1 MRTKRV
7 YPNTK
12 KVNFKNTHLNT
23 YEETEDVIAY
33 FKEVRKYPPYET
45 REEEIEAVKKAKSG
59 NQSDFDNFVNHN
71 LLLVVAAARHFMY
84 NGTPLADLIQYGN
97 IGLTEA
103 ARAYIEHPDYY
114 MKNRF
119 NTYAVWYI
127 RKNIVDGME
136 EDKTIIRPHMVQV
149 NSNKI
154 KKAIEKLTCTGDDII
169 IDVERISQYLGI
181 STKDVQTAIMTDH
194 TILSTNMCLDSNNED
209 HSDTL
214 GDIIAGDMNT
224 DKEIIA
230 EDRRNEIAFIL
241 SRLND
246 RERAIVTMRFG
257 IGRDYEMEFDAIGER
272 LGIGT
277 ERVRQIFK
285 GSMAKLKEHTI

>member
-1 MRTKRV
+1 MKTKRV
-7 YPNTK
+7 
-12 KVNFKNTHLNT
+12 NFNNSHLDN
-23 YEETEDVIAY
+23 YMSFMETEEMQLYTKQI
-33 FKEVRKYPPYET
+33 RKYKPFT

-71 LLLVVAAARHFMY
+71 LLLVVTAARHFMH
-84 NGTPLADLIQYGN
+84 NGTPLVDLIQYGN

-136 EDKTIIRPHMVQV
+136 KDKTIIRPHMVQV

-154 KKAIEKLTCTGDDII
+154 KKVIEKLNADDTI
-169 IDVERISQYLGI
+169 IDVETISKQIGLSI
-181 STKDVQTAIMTDH
+181 KDVQTAIMTDH
-194 TILSTNMCLDSNNED
+194 TILSTNMCLDSNNEE

-214 GDIIAGDMNT
+214 GDIITGDMNT
-224 DKEIIA
+224 DKEMME
-230 EDRRNEIAFIL
+230 EDRKKEIKIIL
-241 SRLND
+241 SRLNN
-246 RERAIVTMRFG
+246 RERTIVMMRFG
-257 IGRDYEMEFDAIGER
+257 IGREYEMEFDTIGEI

-277 ERVRQIFK
+277 ERVRKIFK
-285 GSMAKLKEHTI
+285 DSMMKLKEHTI

>member
-1 MRTKRV
+1 MKTKRV
-7 YPNTK
+7 NL
-12 KVNFKNTHLNT
+12 NNSHLDN
-23 YEETEDVIAY
+23 YMSFMETEEMQLYTKQI
-33 FKEVRKYPPYET
+33 RKYKPFT

-71 LLLVVAAARHFMY
+71 LLLVVTAARHFMH
-84 NGTPLADLIQYGN
+84 NGTPLVDLIQYGN

-136 EDKTIIRPHMVQV
+136 KDKTIIRPHMVQV

-154 KKAIEKLTCTGDDII
+154 KKVIEKLNADDTI
-169 IDVERISQYLGI
+169 IDVETISKQIGLPI
-181 STKDVQTAIMTDH
+181 KDVQTAIMTDH
-194 TILSTNMCLDSNNED
+194 TILSTNMCLDSNNEE

-214 GDIIAGDMNT
+214 GDIITGDMNT
-224 DKEIIA
+224 DKEMME
-230 EDRRNEIAFIL
+230 EDRKKEIKIIL
-241 SRLND
+241 SRLNNK
-246 RERAIVTMRFG
+246 ERAIVMMRFG
-257 IGRDYEMEFDAIGER
+257 IGREYEMEFDTIGEI

-277 ERVRQIFK
+277 ERVRKIFK
-285 GSMAKLKEHTI
+285 DSMVKLKEHTI

>member
-1 MRTKRV
+1 MKTKRV
-7 YPNTK
+7 NL
-12 KVNFKNTHLNT
+12 NNSHLDN
-23 YEETEDVIAY
+23 YMSFMETEEMQLYTKQI
-33 FKEVRKYPPYET
+33 RKYKPFT

-71 LLLVVAAARHFMY
+71 LLLVVTAARHFMH
-84 NGTPLADLIQYGN
+84 NGTPLVDLIQYGN

-136 EDKTIIRPHMVQV
+136 KDKTIIRPHMVQV

-154 KKAIEKLTCTGDDII
+154 KKVIEKLNADDTI
-169 IDVERISQYLGI
+169 IDVETISKQIGLPI
-181 STKDVQTAIMTDH
+181 KDVQTAIMTDH
-194 TILSTNMCLDSNNED
+194 TILSTNMCLDSNNEE

-214 GDIIAGDMNT
+214 GDIITGDMNT
-224 DKEIIA
+224 DKEMME
-230 EDRRNEIAFIL
+230 EDRKKEIKIIL
-241 SRLND
+241 SRLNN
-246 RERAIVTMRFG
+246 RERAIVMMRFG
-257 IGRDYEMEFDAIGER
+257 IGREYEMEFNTIGEI

-277 ERVRQIFK
+277 ERARKIFK
-285 GSMAKLKEHTI
+285 DSMVKLKEHTI

>member
-1 MRTKRV
+1 MKTKRV
-7 YPNTK
+7 
-12 KVNFKNTHLNT
+12 NFNNSHLDN
-23 YEETEDVIAY
+23 YMSFMETEEMQLYTKQI
-33 FKEVRKYPPYET
+33 RKYKPFT

-71 LLLVVAAARHFMY
+71 LLLVVTAARHFMH
-84 NGTPLADLIQYGN
+84 NGTPLVDLIQYGN

-136 EDKTIIRPHMVQV
+136 KDKTIIRPHMVQV

-154 KKAIEKLTCTGDDII
+154 KKVIEKLNADDTI
-169 IDVERISQYLGI
+169 IDVETISKQIGLSI
-181 STKDVQTAIMTDH
+181 KDVQTAIMTDH
-194 TILSTNMCLDSNNED
+194 TILSTNMCLDSNNEE

-214 GDIIAGDMNT
+214 GDIITGDMNT
-224 DKEIIA
+224 DKEMM
-230 EDRRNEIAFIL
+230 EQDRKKEIKIIL
-241 SRLND
+241 SRLNN
-246 RERAIVTMRFG
+246 RERTIVMMRFG
-257 IGRDYEMEFDAIGER
+257 IGREYEMEFDTIGEI

-277 ERVRQIFK
+277 ERVRKIFK
-285 GSMAKLKEHTI
+285 DSMMKLKEHTI

>member
-1 MRTKRV
+1 MKTKRV
-7 YPNTK
+7 NL
-12 KVNFKNTHLNT
+12 NNSHLDN
-23 YEETEDVIAY
+23 YMSFMETEEMQLYTKQI
-33 FKEVRKYPPYET
+33 RKYKPFT

-71 LLLVVAAARHFMY
+71 LLLVVTAARHFMH
-84 NGTPLADLIQYGN
+84 NGTPLVDLIQYGN

-127 RKNIVDGME
+127 RKNIVNGME
-136 EDKTIIRPHMVQV
+136 KDKTIIRPHMVQV

-154 KKAIEKLTCTGDDII
+154 KKVIEKLNADDTI
-169 IDVERISQYLGI
+169 IDVETISKQIGLSI
-181 STKDVQTAIMTDH
+181 KDVQTAIMTDH
-194 TILSTNMCLDSNNED
+194 TILSTNMCLDSNNEE

-214 GDIIAGDMNT
+214 GDIITGDMNT
-224 DKEIIA
+224 DKEMME
-230 EDRRNEIAFIL
+230 EDRKKEIKIIL
-241 SRLND
+241 SRLNN
-246 RERAIVTMRFG
+246 RERTIVMMRFG
-257 IGRDYEMEFDAIGER
+257 IGREYEMEFDTIGEI

-277 ERVRQIFK
+277 ERARKIFK
-285 GSMAKLKEHTI
+285 DSMVKLKEHTI

>member
-1 MRTKRV
+1 MKTKRV
-7 YPNTK
+7 NL
-12 KVNFKNTHLNT
+12 NNSHLDN
-23 YEETEDVIAY
+23 YMSFMETEEMQLYTKQI
-33 FKEVRKYPPYET
+33 RKYKPFT

-71 LLLVVAAARHFMY
+71 LLLVVTAARHFMH
-84 NGTPLADLIQYGN
+84 NGTPLVDLIQYGN

-136 EDKTIIRPHMVQV
+136 KDKTIIRPHMVQV

-154 KKAIEKLTCTGDDII
+154 KKVIEKLNADDTI
-169 IDVERISQYLGI
+169 IDVETISKQIGLSI
-181 STKDVQTAIMTDH
+181 KDVQTAIMTDH
-194 TILSTNMCLDSNNED
+194 AILSTNMCLDSNNEE

-214 GDIIAGDMNT
+214 GDIITGDMNT
-224 DKEIIA
+224 DKEMME
-230 EDRRNEIAFIL
+230 EDRKKEIKIIL
-241 SRLND
+241 SRLNN
-246 RERAIVTMRFG
+246 RERTIVMMRFG
-257 IGRDYEMEFDAIGER
+257 IGREYEMEFDTIGEI

-277 ERVRQIFK
+277 ERVRKIFK
-285 GSMAKLKEHTI
+285 DSMVKLKEHTI

>member
-1 MRTKRV
+1 MKTKRV
-7 YPNTK
+7 NL
-12 KVNFKNTHLNT
+12 NNSHLDN
-23 YEETEDVIAY
+23 YMSFMETEEMQLYTKQI
-33 FKEVRKYPPYET
+33 RKYKPFT

-71 LLLVVAAARHFMY
+71 LLLVVTAARHFMH
-84 NGTPLADLIQYGN
+84 NGTPLVDLIQYGN

-136 EDKTIIRPHMVQV
+136 KDKTIIRPHMVQV

-154 KKAIEKLTCTGDDII
+154 KKVIEKLNADDTI
-169 IDVERISQYLGI
+169 IDVETISKQIGLPI
-181 STKDVQTAIMTDH
+181 KDVQTAIMTDH
-194 TILSTNMCLDSNNED
+194 TILSTNMCLDSNNEE

-214 GDIIAGDMNT
+214 GDIITGDMNT
-224 DKEIIA
+224 DKEMME
-230 EDRRNEIAFIL
+230 EDRKKEIKIIL
-241 SRLND
+241 SRLNN
-246 RERAIVTMRFG
+246 RERAIVMMRFG
-257 IGRDYEMEFDAIGER
+257 IGREYEMEFDTIGKI

-277 ERVRQIFK
+277 ERARKIFK
-285 GSMAKLKEHTI
+285 DSMVKLKEHTI

>member
-1 MRTKRV
+1 MKTKRV
-7 YPNTK
+7 NL
-12 KVNFKNTHLNT
+12 NNSHLDN
-23 YEETEDVIAY
+23 YMSFMETEEMQLYTKQI
-33 FKEVRKYPPYET
+33 RKYKPFT

-59 NQSDFDNFVNHN
+59 NQSDFDNFVSHN
-71 LLLVVAAARHFMY
+71 LLLVVTAARHFMH
-84 NGTPLADLIQYGN
+84 NGTPLVDLIQYGN

-136 EDKTIIRPHMVQV
+136 KDKTIIRPHMVQV

-154 KKAIEKLTCTGDDII
+154 KKVIEKLNADDTI
-169 IDVERISQYLGI
+169 IDVETISKQIGLSI
-181 STKDVQTAIMTDH
+181 KDVQTAIMTDH
-194 TILSTNMCLDSNNED
+194 TILSTNMCLDSNNEE

-214 GDIIAGDMNT
+214 GDIITGDMNT
-224 DKEIIA
+224 DKEMM
-230 EDRRNEIAFIL
+230 EKDRKKEIKIIL
-241 SRLND
+241 SRLNN
-246 RERAIVTMRFG
+246 RERAIVMMRFG
-257 IGRDYEMEFDAIGER
+257 IGREYEMEFDTIGEI

-277 ERVRQIFK
+277 ERARKIFK
-285 GSMAKLKEHTI
+285 DSMVKLKEHTI

>member
-1 MRTKRV
+1 MKTKRV
-7 YPNTK
+7 NL
-12 KVNFKNTHLNT
+12 NNSHLDN
-23 YEETEDVIAY
+23 YMSFIETEEMQLYTKQI
-33 FKEVRKYPPYET
+33 RKYKPFT

-71 LLLVVAAARHFMY
+71 LLLVVTAARHFMH
-84 NGTPLADLIQYGN
+84 NGTPLVDLIQYGN

-136 EDKTIIRPHMVQV
+136 KDKTIIRPHMVQV

-154 KKAIEKLTCTGDDII
+154 KKVIEKLNADDTI
-169 IDVERISQYLGI
+169 IDVETISKQIGLSI
-181 STKDVQTAIMTDH
+181 KDVQTAIMTDH
-194 TILSTNMCLDSNNED
+194 TILSTNMCLDSNNEE

-214 GDIIAGDMNT
+214 GDTITGDMNT
-224 DKEIIA
+224 DKEMME
-230 EDRRNEIAFIL
+230 EDRKKEIKIIL
-241 SRLND
+241 SRLNN
-246 RERAIVTMRFG
+246 RERAIVMMRFG
-257 IGRDYEMEFDAIGER
+257 IGREYEMEFDTIGEI

-277 ERVRQIFK
+277 ERVRKIFK
-285 GSMAKLKEHTI
+285 DSMMKLKEHTI

>member
-1 MRTKRV
+1 MKTKRV
-7 YPNTK
+7 NL
-12 KVNFKNTHLNT
+12 NNSHLDN
-23 YEETEDVIAY
+23 YMSFMETEEMQLYTKQI
-33 FKEVRKYPPYET
+33 RKYKPFT

-71 LLLVVAAARHFMY
+71 LLLVVTAARHFMH
-84 NGTPLADLIQYGN
+84 NGTPLVDLIQYGN

-136 EDKTIIRPHMVQV
+136 KDKTIIRPHMVQV

-154 KKAIEKLTCTGDDII
+154 KKVIEKLNADDTI
-169 IDVERISQYLGI
+169 IDVETISKQIGLSI
-181 STKDVQTAIMTDH
+181 KDVQTAIMTDH
-194 TILSTNMCLDSNNED
+194 TILSTNMCLDSNNEE

-214 GDIIAGDMNT
+214 GDIITGDMNT
-224 DKEIIA
+224 DKEIME
-230 EDRRNEIAFIL
+230 EDHKKEIKIIL
-241 SRLND
+241 SRLNN
-246 RERAIVTMRFG
+246 RERAIVMMRFG
-257 IGRDYEMEFDAIGER
+257 IGREYEMEFDTIGEI
-272 LGIGT
+272 LSIGT
-277 ERVRQIFK
+277 ERARKIFK
-285 GSMAKLKEHTI
+285 DSMVKLKEHTI

>member
-1 MRTKRV
+1 MKTKRV
-7 YPNTK
+7 NL
-12 KVNFKNTHLNT
+12 NNSHLDN
-23 YEETEDVIAY
+23 YMSFMETEEMQLYTKQI
-33 FKEVRKYPPYET
+33 RKYKPFT

-71 LLLVVAAARHFMY
+71 LLLVVTAARHFMH
-84 NGTPLADLIQYGN
+84 NGTPLVDLIQYGN

-136 EDKTIIRPHMVQV
+136 KDKTIIRPHMVQV

-154 KKAIEKLTCTGDDII
+154 KKVIEKLNADDTI
-169 IDVERISQYLGI
+169 IDVETISKQIGLSI
-181 STKDVQTAIMTDH
+181 KDVQTAIMTDH
-194 TILSTNMCLDSNNED
+194 TILSTNMCLDSNNEE

-214 GDIIAGDMNT
+214 GDIITGDMNT
-224 DKEIIA
+224 DKEMME
-230 EDRRNEIAFIL
+230 EDRKKEIKIIL
-241 SRLND
+241 SRLNNK
-246 RERAIVTMRFG
+246 ERTIVMMRFG
-257 IGRDYEMEFDAIGER
+257 IGREYEMEFDTIGEI

-277 ERVRQIFK
+277 ERVRKIFK
-285 GSMAKLKEHTI
+285 DSMMKLKEHTI

>member
-1 MRTKRV
+1 MKTKRV
-7 YPNTK
+7 NL
-12 KVNFKNTHLNT
+12 NNSHLDN
-23 YEETEDVIAY
+23 YMSFMETEEMQLYTKQI
-33 FKEVRKYPPYET
+33 RKYKPFT

-71 LLLVVAAARHFMY
+71 LLLVVTAARHFMH
-84 NGTPLADLIQYGN
+84 NGTPLVDLIQYGN

-136 EDKTIIRPHMVQV
+136 KDKTIIRPHMVQV

-154 KKAIEKLTCTGDDII
+154 KKVIEKLNADDTI
-169 IDVERISQYLGI
+169 IDVETISKQIGLSI
-181 STKDVQTAIMTDH
+181 KDVQTAIMTDH
-194 TILSTNMCLDSNNED
+194 TILSTNMCLDSNNEE

-214 GDIIAGDMNT
+214 GDIITGDMNT
-224 DKEIIA
+224 DKEIME
-230 EDRRNEIAFIL
+230 EDRKKEIKIIL
-241 SRLND
+241 SRLNNK
-246 RERAIVTMRFG
+246 ERAIVMMRFG
-257 IGRDYEMEFDAIGER
+257 IGREYEMEFDTIGEI

-277 ERVRQIFK
+277 ERARKIFK
-285 GSMAKLKEHTI
+285 DSMVKLKEHTI

>member
-1 MRTKRV
+1 MKTKRV
-7 YPNTK
+7 NL
-12 KVNFKNTHLNT
+12 NNSHLDN
-23 YEETEDVIAY
+23 YMSFMETEEMQLYTKQI
-33 FKEVRKYPPYET
+33 RKYKPFT

-71 LLLVVAAARHFMY
+71 LLLVVTAARHFMH
-84 NGTPLADLIQYGN
+84 NGTPLVDLIQYGN

-136 EDKTIIRPHMVQV
+136 KDKTIIRPHMVQV

-154 KKAIEKLTCTGDDII
+154 KKVIEKLNADDTI
-169 IDVERISQYLGI
+169 IDVETISKQIGLPI
-181 STKDVQTAIMTDH
+181 KDVQTAIMTDH
-194 TILSTNMCLDSNNED
+194 TILSTNMCLDSNNEE

-214 GDIIAGDMNT
+214 GDIITGDMNT
-224 DKEIIA
+224 DKEMME
-230 EDRRNEIAFIL
+230 EDRKKEIKIIL
-241 SRLND
+241 SRLNN
-246 RERAIVTMRFG
+246 RERTIVMMRFG
-257 IGRDYEMEFDAIGER
+257 IGREYEMEFDTIGEI

-277 ERVRQIFK
+277 ERVRKIFK
-285 GSMAKLKEHTI
+285 DSMVKLKEHTI

>member
-1 MRTKRV
+1 MKTKRV
-7 YPNTK
+7 
-12 KVNFKNTHLNT
+12 NFNNSHLDN
-23 YEETEDVIAY
+23 YMSFMETEEMQLYTKQI
-33 FKEVRKYPPYET
+33 RKYKPFT

-71 LLLVVAAARHFMY
+71 LLLVVTAARHFMH
-84 NGTPLADLIQYGN
+84 NGTPLVDLIQYGN

-136 EDKTIIRPHMVQV
+136 KDKTIIRPHMVQV

-154 KKAIEKLTCTGDDII
+154 KKVIEKLNVDDTI
-169 IDVERISQYLGI
+169 IDVETISKQIGLSI
-181 STKDVQTAIMTDH
+181 KDVQTAIMTDH
-194 TILSTNMCLDSNNED
+194 TILSTNMCLDSNNEE

-214 GDIIAGDMNT
+214 GDTITGDMNT
-224 DKEIIA
+224 DKEMM
-230 EDRRNEIAFIL
+230 EQDRKKEIKIIL
-241 SRLND
+241 SRLNN
-246 RERAIVTMRFG
+246 RERTIVMMRFG
-257 IGRDYEMEFDAIGER
+257 IGREYEMEFDTIGEI

-277 ERVRQIFK
+277 ERVRKIFK
-285 GSMAKLKEHTI
+285 DSMVKLKEHTI

>member
-1 MRTKRV
+1 MKTKRV
-7 YPNTK
+7 
-12 KVNFKNTHLNT
+12 NFNNSHLDN
-23 YEETEDVIAY
+23 YMSFMETEEMQLYTKQI
-33 FKEVRKYPPYET
+33 RKYKPFT

-71 LLLVVAAARHFMY
+71 LLLVVTAARHFMH
-84 NGTPLADLIQYGN
+84 NGTPLVDLIQYGN

-136 EDKTIIRPHMVQV
+136 KDKTIIRPHMVQV

-154 KKAIEKLTCTGDDII
+154 KKVIEKLNADDTI
-169 IDVERISQYLGI
+169 IDVETISKQIGLSI
-181 STKDVQTAIMTDH
+181 KDVQTAIMTDH
-194 TILSTNMCLDSNNED
+194 TILSTNMCLDSNNEE

-214 GDIIAGDMNT
+214 GDTITGDMNT
-224 DKEIIA
+224 DKEMM
-230 EDRRNEIAFIL
+230 EQDRKKEIKIIL
-241 SRLND
+241 SRLNN
-246 RERAIVTMRFG
+246 RERTIVMMRFG
-257 IGRDYEMEFDAIGER
+257 IGREYEMEFDTIGEI

-277 ERVRQIFK
+277 ERVRKIFK
-285 GSMAKLKEHTI
+285 DSMVKLKEHTI

>member
-1 MRTKRV
+1 MKTKRV
-7 YPNTK
+7 
-12 KVNFKNTHLNT
+12 NFNNSHLDN
-23 YEETEDVIAY
+23 YMSFMETEEMQLYTKQI
-33 FKEVRKYPPYET
+33 RKYKPFT

-71 LLLVVAAARHFMY
+71 LLLVVTAARHFMH
-84 NGTPLADLIQYGN
+84 NGTPLVDLIQYGN

-119 NTYAVWYI
+119 NTYALWYI

-136 EDKTIIRPHMVQV
+136 KDKTIIRPHMVQV

-154 KKAIEKLTCTGDDII
+154 KKVIEKLNADDTI
-169 IDVERISQYLGI
+169 IDVETISKQIGLSI
-181 STKDVQTAIMTDH
+181 KDVQTAIMTDH
-194 TILSTNMCLDSNNED
+194 TILSTNMCLDSNNEE

-214 GDIIAGDMNT
+214 GDIITGDMNT
-224 DKEIIA
+224 DKEMME
-230 EDRRNEIAFIL
+230 EDRKKEIKIIL
-241 SRLND
+241 SRLNN
-246 RERAIVTMRFG
+246 RERAIVMMRFG
-257 IGRDYEMEFDAIGER
+257 IGREYEMEFDTIGEI

-277 ERVRQIFK
+277 ERARKIFK
-285 GSMAKLKEHTI
+285 DSMVKLKEHTI

>member
-1 MRTKRV
+1 MKTKRV
-7 YPNTK
+7 NL
-12 KVNFKNTHLNT
+12 NNSHLDN
-23 YEETEDVIAY
+23 YMSFMETEEMQLYTKQI
-33 FKEVRKYPPYET
+33 RKYKPFT

-71 LLLVVAAARHFMY
+71 LLLVVTAARHFMH
-84 NGTPLADLIQYGN
+84 NGTPLVDLIQYGN

-136 EDKTIIRPHMVQV
+136 KDKTIIRPHMVQV

-154 KKAIEKLTCTGDDII
+154 KKVIEKLNADDTI
-169 IDVERISQYLGI
+169 IDVETISKQIGLSI
-181 STKDVQTAIMTDH
+181 KDVQTAIMTDH
-194 TILSTNMCLDSNNED
+194 TILSTNMCLDSNNEE

-214 GDIIAGDMNT
+214 GDIITGDMNT
-224 DKEIIA
+224 DKEMME
-230 EDRRNEIAFIL
+230 EDRKKEIKIIL
-241 SRLND
+241 SRLNN
-246 RERAIVTMRFG
+246 RERTIVMMRFG
-257 IGRDYEMEFDAIGER
+257 IGRAYAMEFDTIGEI

-277 ERVRQIFK
+277 ERVRKIFK
-285 GSMAKLKEHTI
+285 DSMVKLKEHTI

>member
-1 MRTKRV
+1 MKTKRV
-7 YPNTK
+7 NL
-12 KVNFKNTHLNT
+12 NNSHLDN
-23 YEETEDVIAY
+23 YMSFMETEEMQLYTKQI
-33 FKEVRKYPPYET
+33 RKYKPFT

-71 LLLVVAAARHFMY
+71 LLLVVTAARHFMH
-84 NGTPLADLIQYGN
+84 NGTPLVDLIQYGN

-136 EDKTIIRPHMVQV
+136 KDKTIIRPHMVQV

-154 KKAIEKLTCTGDDII
+154 KKVIEKLNADDTI
-169 IDVERISQYLGI
+169 IDVETISKQIGLSI
-181 STKDVQTAIMTDH
+181 KDVQTAIITDH
-194 TILSTNMCLDSNNED
+194 TILSTNMCLDSNNEE

-214 GDIIAGDMNT
+214 GDIITGDMNT
-224 DKEIIA
+224 DKEMME
-230 EDRRNEIAFIL
+230 EDRKKEIKIIL
-241 SRLND
+241 SRLNN
-246 RERAIVTMRFG
+246 RERTIVMMRFG
-257 IGRDYEMEFDAIGER
+257 IGREYEMEFDTIGEI

-277 ERVRQIFK
+277 ERARKIFK
-285 GSMAKLKEHTI
+285 DSMVKLKEHTI

>member
-1 MRTKRV
+1 MKTKRV
-7 YPNTK
+7 NL
-12 KVNFKNTHLNT
+12 NNSHLDN
-23 YEETEDVIAY
+23 YMSFMETEEMQLYTKQI
-33 FKEVRKYPPYET
+33 RKYKPFT

-71 LLLVVAAARHFMY
+71 LLLVVTAARHFMH
-84 NGTPLADLIQYGN
+84 NGTPLVDLIQYGN

-136 EDKTIIRPHMVQV
+136 KDKTIIRPHMVQV

-154 KKAIEKLTCTGDDII
+154 KKVIEKLNADDTI
-169 IDVERISQYLGI
+169 IDVETISKQIGLPI
-181 STKDVQTAIMTDH
+181 KAVQTAIMTDH
-194 TILSTNMCLDSNNED
+194 TILSTNMCLNSNNEE

-214 GDIIAGDMNT
+214 GDIITGDMNT
-224 DKEIIA
+224 DKEMME
-230 EDRRNEIAFIL
+230 EDRKKEIKIIL
-241 SRLND
+241 SRLNN
-246 RERAIVTMRFG
+246 RERTIVMMRFG
-257 IGRDYEMEFDAIGER
+257 IGREYEMEFDTIGEI

-277 ERVRQIFK
+277 ERARKIFK
-285 GSMAKLKEHTI
+285 DSMVKLKEHTI

>member
-1 MRTKRV
+1 MKTKRV
-7 YPNTK
+7 NL
-12 KVNFKNTHLNT
+12 NNSHLDN
-23 YEETEDVIAY
+23 YMSFMETEEMQLYTKQI
-33 FKEVRKYPPYET
+33 RKYKPFT

-71 LLLVVAAARHFMY
+71 LLLVVTAARHFMH
-84 NGTPLADLIQYGN
+84 NGTPLVDLIQYGN

-136 EDKTIIRPHMVQV
+136 KDKTIIRPHMVQV

-154 KKAIEKLTCTGDDII
+154 KKVIEKLNADDTI
-169 IDVERISQYLGI
+169 IDVETISKQIGLPI
-181 STKDVQTAIMTDH
+181 KDVQTAIMTDH
-194 TILSTNMCLDSNNED
+194 TILSTNMCLDSNNEE

-214 GDIIAGDMNT
+214 GDIITGDMNT
-224 DKEIIA
+224 DKEMME
-230 EDRRNEIAFIL
+230 EDRKKEIKIIL
-241 SRLND
+241 SRLNN
-246 RERAIVTMRFG
+246 RERAIVMMRFG
-257 IGRDYEMEFDAIGER
+257 IGREYEMEFDTIGEI

-277 ERVRQIFK
+277 ERARKIFK
-285 GSMAKLKEHTI
+285 DSMMKLKEHTI

>member
-1 MRTKRV
+1 MKTKRV
-7 YPNTK
+7 NL
-12 KVNFKNTHLNT
+12 NNSHLDN
-23 YEETEDVIAY
+23 YMSFMETEEMQLYTKQI
-33 FKEVRKYPPYET
+33 RKYKPFT

-71 LLLVVAAARHFMY
+71 LLLVVTAARHFMH
-84 NGTPLADLIQYGN
+84 NGTPLVDLIQYGN

-136 EDKTIIRPHMVQV
+136 KDKTIIRPHMVQV

-154 KKAIEKLTCTGDDII
+154 KKVIEKLNADDTI
-169 IDVERISQYLGI
+169 IDVETISKQIGLSI
-181 STKDVQTAIMTDH
+181 KDVQTAIMTDH
-194 TILSTNMCLDSNNED
+194 TILSTNMCLDSNNEE

-214 GDIIAGDMNT
+214 GDIITGDMNT
-224 DKEIIA
+224 DKEIME
-230 EDRRNEIAFIL
+230 EDRKKEIKVIL
-241 SRLND
+241 SRLNN
-246 RERAIVTMRFG
+246 RERTIVMMRFG
-257 IGRDYEMEFDAIGER
+257 IGREYEMEFDTIGEI

-277 ERVRQIFK
+277 ERARKIFK
-285 GSMAKLKEHTI
+285 DSMVKLKEHTI

>member
-1 MRTKRV
+1 MKTKRV
-7 YPNTK
+7 NL
-12 KVNFKNTHLNT
+12 NNSHLDN
-23 YEETEDVIAY
+23 YMSFMETEEMQLYTKQI
-33 FKEVRKYPPYET
+33 RKYKPFT

-71 LLLVVAAARHFMY
+71 LLLVVTAARHFMH
-84 NGTPLADLIQYGN
+84 NGTPLVDLIQYGN

-136 EDKTIIRPHMVQV
+136 KDKTIIRPHMVQV

-154 KKAIEKLTCTGDDII
+154 KKVIEKLNADDTI
-169 IDVERISQYLGI
+169 IDVETISKQIGLSI
-181 STKDVQTAIMTDH
+181 KDVQTAIMTDH
-194 TILSTNMCLDSNNED
+194 TILSTNMCLDSNNEE

-214 GDIIAGDMNT
+214 GDIITGDMNT
-224 DKEIIA
+224 DKEIM
-230 EDRRNEIAFIL
+230 EQDRKKEIKIIL
-241 SRLND
+241 SRLNN
-246 RERAIVTMRFG
+246 RERTIVMMRFG
-257 IGRDYEMEFDAIGER
+257 IGREYEMEFDTIGEI

-277 ERVRQIFK
+277 ERARKIFK
-285 GSMAKLKEHTI
+285 DSMVKLKEHTI

>member
-1 MRTKRV
+1 MKTKRV
-7 YPNTK
+7 
-12 KVNFKNTHLNT
+12 NFNNSHLDN
-23 YEETEDVIAY
+23 YMSFMETEEMQLYTKQI
-33 FKEVRKYPPYET
+33 RKYKPFT

-71 LLLVVAAARHFMY
+71 LLLVVTAARHFMH
-84 NGTPLADLIQYGN
+84 NGTPLVDLIQYGN

-136 EDKTIIRPHMVQV
+136 KDKTIIRPHMVQV

-154 KKAIEKLTCTGDDII
+154 KKVIEKLNADDTI
-169 IDVERISQYLGI
+169 IDVETISKQIGLSI
-181 STKDVQTAIMTDH
+181 KDVQTAIMTDH
-194 TILSTNMCLDSNNED
+194 TILSTNMCLDSNNEE

-214 GDIIAGDMNT
+214 GDIITGDMNT
-224 DKEIIA
+224 DKEMM
-230 EDRRNEIAFIL
+230 EQDRKKEIKIIL
-241 SRLND
+241 SRLNN
-246 RERAIVTMRFG
+246 RERAIVMMRFG
-257 IGRDYEMEFDAIGER
+257 IGREYEMEFDTIGEI

-277 ERVRQIFK
+277 ERARKIFK
-285 GSMAKLKEHTI
+285 DSMVKLKEHTI

>member
-1 MRTKRV
+1 MKTKRV
-7 YPNTK
+7 NL
-12 KVNFKNTHLNT
+12 NNSHLDN
-23 YEETEDVIAY
+23 YMSFMETEEMQLYTKQI
-33 FKEVRKYPPYET
+33 RKYKPFT

-71 LLLVVAAARHFMY
+71 LLLVVTAARHFMH
-84 NGTPLADLIQYGN
+84 NGTPLVDLIQYGN

-136 EDKTIIRPHMVQV
+136 KDKTIIRPHMVQV

-154 KKAIEKLTCTGDDII
+154 KKVIEKLNADDTI
-169 IDVERISQYLGI
+169 IDVETISKQIGLSI
-181 STKDVQTAIMTDH
+181 KDVQTAIMTDH
-194 TILSTNMCLDSNNED
+194 TILSTNMCLDSNNEE

-214 GDIIAGDMNT
+214 GDIITGDMNT
-224 DKEIIA
+224 DKEMME
-230 EDRRNEIAFIL
+230 EDRKKEIKIIL
-241 SRLND
+241 SRLNN
-246 RERAIVTMRFG
+246 RERAIVMMRFG
-257 IGRDYEMEFDAIGER
+257 IGREYEMEFDTIGEI

-277 ERVRQIFK
+277 ERARKIFK
-285 GSMAKLKEHTI
+285 DSMVKLKEHTI